1 MIMPSHMLVIDQT
14 LLRMLASFLH
24 CDSTKETLNLT
35 VQEFRRGVDI
45 FAKLAR
51 GEEAGCF
58 FKVAG
63 TSIVAVGGLR
73 SQ

>member
-1 MIMPSHMLVIDQT
+1 MIMPSHTLVIDRT

-35 VQEFRRGVDI
+35 VQEFPQGVDI

-51 GEEAGCF
+51 GEEAGHF

-63 TSIVAVGGLR
+63 VFIVATGGLR